1 MARTDLEELRDALYV
16 VEAAVEDVDRDLADG
31 GDDPVEVRRSLD
43 WLLQS
48 VRPLLDLRP

>member
-1 MARTDLEELRDALYV
+1 MTRDELESLRDALYV
-16 VEAAVEDVDRDLADG
+16 VEAAVEDVDRDLAAAG
-31 GDDPVEVRRSLD
+31 SDPAEVRRSLD